1 MYLTI
6 KQFAERFNLSAS
18 TVASDISATQEN
30 SRPSSELGGLYD
42 SLLMI
47 LLSGKMHIVKTNL
60 KVI

>member
-18 TVASDISATQEN
+18 TVASDISRNPEN

>member
-6 KQFAERFNLSAS
+6 KQFAERFNPRLRQ
-18 TVASDISATQEN
+18 IYRATQEN

>member
-18 TVASDISATQEN
+18 TVASDISRN
-30 SRPSSELGGLYD
+30 PGKLRPSSELGGLYD
-42 SLLMI
+42 SLLTI

>member
-18 TVASDISATQEN
+18 TVRQIYRATPEN